1 MSFVGYFEFQQG
13 GVKRLGI
20 FSSCAGDVDSFLV
33 QICERT
39 DHPLKLLG
47 EQHLTHLPMVYVDR
61 RRSFKL
67 SVVETAEKRPVYIVN
82 RRFFA
87 LEGGCRV
94 IFREGQV
101 DVYGISK
108 EWLRGNDQL
117 SDLAYED
124 FPPSDYWR

>member
-13 GVKRLGI
+13 SVKRLGI
-20 FSSCAGDVDSFLV
+20 FSSCARDVDSFSV

-39 DHPLKLLG
+39 DQSLKLLG
-47 EQHLTHLPMVYVDR
+47 EQHLTYLPMVYVDR
-61 RRSFKL
+61 RRSLKL
-67 SVVETAEKRPVYIVN
+67 SVVETADKRPVYIVN

-108 EWLRGNDQL
+108 EWLRENDQL
-117 SDLAYED
+117 TELSDGDLQV
-124 FPPSDYWR
+124 

>member
-1 MSFVGYFEFQQG
+1 
-13 GVKRLGI
+13 
-20 FSSCAGDVDSFLV
+20 
-33 QICERT
+33 
-39 DHPLKLLG
+39 
-47 EQHLTHLPMVYVDR
+47 MVYVDR
-61 RRSFKL
+61 RRSLKL

-117 SDLAYED
+117 SDLAD
-124 FPPSDYWR
+124 GDLQV